1 MNRFESKYYRT
12 ACLMDEAFL
21 LILENK
27 EFEYITVGEIC
38 AKAGVNRSTFYLHYE
53 KLTDLLDES
62 LGFVS
67 NRFLE
72 YFQAKDINNNVE
84 WIKTCTTDELYLV
97 TPQYLLPYL
106 ECILEYKKLYRAVLK
121 NHTLFH
127 LDRTYEKMLTSVFNP
142 ILDRFGVPESQKR
155 FIMEF
160 YINGLM
166 AIVAEWLKTDCKE
179 SPQEI
184 VEIIQKCVKRS

>member
-1 MNRFESKYYRT
+1 MNRSESKYYHT

-21 LILENK
+21 LILEKK

-53 KLTDLLDES
+53 KLSDLLDES
-62 LGFVS
+62 LRFVS

-72 YFQAKDINNNVE
+72 YFHAKDVGIVE
-84 WIKTCTTDELYLV
+84 RIKTCTTGELFLA

-106 ECILEYKKLYRAVLK
+106 EFILEYKKLYRAALK

-127 LDRTYEKMLTSVFNP
+127 LDHTYEKMFTYVFNP
-142 ILDRFGVPESQKR
+142 ILDCFGVSESQRR
-155 FIMEF
+155 FIMGF

-166 AIVAEWLKTDCKE
+166 AIVAEWLKTDCRE